1 MTVSTLPA
9 HALPKPKPDL
19 TATRKPQSPIAIFF
33 WRRRI
38 WFESTFVS
46 SMLEPWEKILLC
58 ALAYRLLI
66 PSNRKVSDYF
76 LVTILFASVVLVVT
90 GIYKYL
96 PQQIFL
102 IRRRAIYYLW
112 GQEGDERLLWQWLGL
127 DVDPSPGIYKES

>member
-46 SMLEPWEKILLC
+46 SMLEPWEKILL
-58 ALAYRLLI
+58 L
-66 PSNRKVSDYF
+66 
-76 LVTILFASVVLVVT
+76 TILFASVVLVVT

>member
-1 MTVSTLPA
+1 MGVFIISRCHLFTMTVSTLPA

-46 SMLEPWEKILLC
+46 SMLEPWEKILL
-58 ALAYRLLI
+58 L
-66 PSNRKVSDYF
+66 
-76 LVTILFASVVLVVT
+76 TILFASVVLVVT